1 MQPRSPLGAWWEGQ
15 YRLRLPVSPIRA
27 LTVLPAAESIPT
39 LFAHREFG
47 RPFNVDDGAR
57 LAGADHERRLTCPGI
72 RCAIAARCLTSSR
85 AGLSMI
91 TRILASSDPPEA
103 QRVMRLIFEPSR
115 LKLYISPCGSI
126 MKAMMGLVRVL
137 VSMDSPAPTVTTTI
151 DPSTPTF
158 QPSVF

>member
-1 MQPRSPLGAWWEGQ
+1 MGGQ

-72 RCAIAARCLTSSR
+72 RCAIAARCSR
-85 AGLSMI
+85 LRWAVDNHPDSGAVSEV
-91 TRILASSDPPEA
+91 RRPPDEA

-126 MKAMMGLVRVL
+126 TKAMMGLVRVL
-137 VSMDSPAPTVTTTI
+137 VSMDPPVPTVTTTI

-158 QPSVF
+158 QP